1 MQQHAKETLEAN
13 PNPNPALYLKARRG
27 SAGRIA
33 AEIGAAVDAGAPAAG
48 LYMGATLMPHISI
61 QHWIISYGTT
71 NGYKAIR
78 STCNNMQQAKDDKF
92 RSNMYR
98 LDPRRTHTVRLAQDR
113 HVVKASHN
121 PAADVRL
128 MQIGGNL
135 IHRDQYGYRVAVAVQ
150 ARQGCHLHSPAVCAD
165 DPPPP
170 LV

>member
-128 MQIGGNL
+128 MQIRSNL

-150 ARQGCHLHSPAVCAD
+150 ARQGCQLH
-165 DPPPP
+165 
-170 LV
+170 